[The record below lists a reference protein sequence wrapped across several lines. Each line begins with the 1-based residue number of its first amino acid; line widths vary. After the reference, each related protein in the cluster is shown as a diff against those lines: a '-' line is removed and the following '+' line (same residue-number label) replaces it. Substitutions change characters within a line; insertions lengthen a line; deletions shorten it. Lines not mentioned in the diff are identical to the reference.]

1 MKLFLFAFKFD
12 LPYNKGGGFHM
23 IKGLVLYDYDGTLVD
38 ERDGIYEVTAKTRKA
53 ISLLQDSGYLC
64 VLATGRALSYIP
76 QEAKNLHL
84 DGYVTCNGAYAT
96 IHGKEIHKVIFDEM
110 ELGKLVAYAK
120 KEDINFILEGNSFCY
135 VQDMED
141 KEYLHFI
148 ENFKIP
154 LDNFVQYKDINQVK
168 DKISKI
174 TLICKNKDHLE
185 EAAKQLENKYQIC
198 RHRNC
203 NSFDLGYKQIHK
215 GVGAKAIIDFYHIDY
230 EKTYAFGDG
239 DNDVELLRDVKYGIA
254 MRKHDPKLDAVCCM
268 VTGTVKEEG
277 IYEALKK
284 LEVI

>member
-110 ELGKLVAYAK
+110 ELG
-120 KEDINFILEGNSFCY
+120 
-135 VQDMED
+135 
-141 KEYLHFI
+141 
-148 ENFKIP
+148 
-154 LDNFVQYKDINQVK
+154 
-168 DKISKI
+168 
-174 TLICKNKDHLE
+174 
-185 EAAKQLENKYQIC
+185 
-198 RHRNC
+198 
-203 NSFDLGYKQIHK
+203 
-215 GVGAKAIIDFYHIDY
+215 
-230 EKTYAFGDG
+230 
-239 DNDVELLRDVKYGIA
+239 
-254 MRKHDPKLDAVCCM
+254 
-268 VTGTVKEEG
+268 
-277 IYEALKK
+277 
-284 LEVI
+284 